1 MMKKVFYILIVT
13 IFLVSGMQIT
23 MSRHFCG
30 GKLAEV
36 KISFSGEK
44 GSCGM
49 VHNDNQRNNEL
60 AFGVRC
66 CEDFQSVLTVTNNYF
81 PQFFQLN
88 IPQTGNQTIFFRNTF
103 LSEIQIVNPDFY
115 STGYPPG
122 NLRSGLTQPE
132 ICVFRI

>member
-1 MMKKVFYILIVT
+1 MKKVFSILIVT
-13 IFLVSGMQIT
+13 LFLLSGMQVT

-49 VHNDNQRNNEL
+49 VHNDEQRKNEL

-66 CEDFQSVLTVTNNYF
+66 CEDFQSVLTVANNYF
-81 PQFFQLN
+81 PQFFHIN
-88 IPQTGNQTIFFRNTF
+88 TPQTEKQAIYLKNSF
-103 LSEIQIVNPDFY
+103 LSEIQIINPAFY
-115 STGYPPG
+115 SPGYPPG

>member
-1 MMKKVFYILIVT
+1 MKKVFSILIAL

-49 VHNDNQRNNEL
+49 VHNDDQGKNEL
-60 AFGVRC
+60 AYDVKC
-66 CEDFQSVLTVTNNYF
+66 CEDFQSKLTVTNNYF
-81 PQFFQLN
+81 PQFFQIN
-88 IPQTGNQTIFFRNTF
+88 TVQSDNQTIFFRNT
-103 LSEIQIVNPDFY
+103 LHSEIQIKNSNFY
-115 STGYPPG
+115 STDYPPG
-122 NLRSGLTQPE
+122 NLHKCLTQPE

>member
-1 MMKKVFYILIVT
+1 MKRVFSILIVA

-36 KISFSGEK
+36 KFSFSGEK

-49 VHNDNQRNNEL
+49 THDDNQRNNEL
-60 AFGVRC
+60 AFDVRC
-66 CEDFQSVLTVTNNYF
+66 CEDFQSKLTVSNNYF
-81 PQFFQLN
+81 PQFFHLN
-88 IPQTGNQTIFFRNTF
+88 SAQTENQTIFFRNTL
-103 LSEIQIVNPDFY
+103 LSEIQISIPEFY

-122 NLRSGLTQPE
+122 NLRKGLTQPE

>member
-1 MMKKVFYILIVT
+1 MKKVFSILILI
-13 IFLVSGMQIT
+13 IFLVSGIQIT

-36 KISFSGEK
+36 KISLSGEK

-49 VHNDNQRNNEL
+49 SHDNDQPSKEL
-60 AFGVRC
+60 IFDARC
-66 CEDFQSVLTVTNNYF
+66 CEDFQSVITVSDNYF
-81 PQFFQLN
+81 PQFFQ
-88 IPQTGNQTIFFRNTF
+88 ISTPPTGNYTTFFCNKL
-103 LSEIQIVNPDFY
+103 LSEIQILNPGSFLP
-115 STGYPPG
+115 GYPPG